1 MGLKE
6 IVTLTVY
13 QDTFDW
19 HQQMTQ
25 DWKINAQGGGQG
37 NGGGSGGEG
46 GEGTIGETGPA
57 ATKNKTNKNNGG
69 GAVTN

>member
-25 DWKINAQGGGQG
+25 DWKINAQGGGKG
-37 NGGGSGGEG
+37 TGGEVAARG
-46 GEGTIGETGPA
+46 AREPLERPA
-57 ATKNKTNKNNGG
+57 RQQKKKMLE
-69 GAVTN
+69 VQ